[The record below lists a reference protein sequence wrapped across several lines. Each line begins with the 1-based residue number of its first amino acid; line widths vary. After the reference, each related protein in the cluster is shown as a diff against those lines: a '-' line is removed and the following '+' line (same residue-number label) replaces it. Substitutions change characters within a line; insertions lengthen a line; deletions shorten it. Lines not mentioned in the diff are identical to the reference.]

1 MCLIKA
7 PTFTTTALLFQDPLN
22 KAMKVSE
29 LPGLLNKLIKA
40 LKVAGFP
47 FENLDALE
55 VTHGDSGVDFH
66 ID

>member
-7 PTFTTTALLFQDPLN
+7 PTSTTTALLFQDPLN

-29 LPGLLNKLIKA
+29 LPGLLDKPMEA
-40 LKVAGFP
+40 LKVARFP

-55 VTHGDSGVDFH
+55 VIYRDSGVGFRTD
-66 ID
+66 